1 MLHDPA
7 SNGGS
12 IVAMTEASWQVGVVL
27 RRRAVDNPWIDH
39 VWSPVTV
46 LDEVPAT
53 APWTVLSTEADA
65 TIYYAGSAS
74 IDLFSSDTAAYRDNL
89 ADGEPRIWVALRRP
103 DGGTE
108 LELTKVTADP
118 TEGEAMF
125 ESGCDVIGTVP
136 MLPEIAA
143 WIAAFVDEF
152 HVERVFHKRK
162 RDRTSEDR
170 KRETSEPP
178 ADRRKGGA

>member
-1 MLHDPA
+1 M
-7 SNGGS
+7 
-12 IVAMTEASWQVGVVL
+12 AMTEASRQVGVVL
-27 RRRAVDNPWIDH
+27 RRRSIDNPWIDH
-39 VWSPVTV
+39 MWSPVTI

-53 APWTVLSTEADA
+53 APWTVLSVEVDA
-65 TIYYAGSAS
+65 RIYYAGSAS
-74 IDLFSSDTAAYRDNL
+74 IELFSSDTASYRDNL
-89 ADGEPRIWVALRRP
+89 ADGEPRIRVALRHL
-103 DGGTE
+103 DGAPE

-136 MLPEIAA
+136 MSPDIAS

-152 HVERVFHKRK
+152 HVERAFHKRK

-170 KRETSEPP
+170 KHGASEGP
-178 ADRRKGGA
+178 RGRKGGA